1 MNMQPSPEG
10 FLTPQELE
18 NAVRRSLYRFDCPDA
33 HMLGE
38 YQLDLLAPEA
48 RTSVAAHAVQCEPCT
63 AELQTLRAFL
73 AMPTAIPQSIAERT
87 RRVVAALFKPAPGLA
102 YGGLR
107 GTADTDTRLYRAED
121 VTVSLSSG
129 DQPHSLLGL
138 VIDPNAAEGVL
149 EGRAVRFVPADGAVL
164 ATTLDDLGNFELD
177 EVPSGTYVLELDL
190 VGRLIAIEE
199 LRLD

>member
-1 MNMQPSPEG
+1 MQPSPEG

-18 NAVRRSLYRFDCPDA
+18 NTVRRALYRFDCPDA

-38 YQLDLLAPEA
+38 YHLDLLAPEA
-48 RTSVAAHAVQCEPCT
+48 RMNVAAHAVQCEACT

-73 AMPTAIPQSIAERT
+73 AMPPAVPESISERT

-107 GTADTDTRLYRAED
+107 GAADPSTRLYRAED

-129 DQPHSLLGL
+129 DQPGSLLGL
-138 VIDPNAAEGVL
+138 VIEPSAAEGVL
-149 EGRAVRFVPADGAVL
+149 DSCSARLVSTDGAVL
-164 ATTLDDLGNFELD
+164 TTTLDDLGNFEFD
-177 EVPSGTYVLELDL
+177 EVPSGTYVLELD
-190 VGRLIAIEE
+190 VIGRPIAIEQ
-199 LRLD
+199 LRVD

>member
-10 FLTPQELE
+10 FFTPQELE
-18 NAVRRSLYRFDCPDA
+18 NTVRRALYRFDCPDA
-33 HMLGE
+33 HTLGE
-38 YQLDLLAPEA
+38 YQLDLIAPEA
-48 RTSVAAHAVQCEPCT
+48 RMSVAAHAVQCEACT

-73 AMPTAIPQSIAERT
+73 AMPTAVPESIAERS

-107 GTADTDTRLYRAED
+107 GAADTSTRLYRAED

-129 DQPHSLLGL
+129 DQPRSLLGL
-138 VIDPNAAEGVL
+138 VIAPSAAQGVL
-149 EGRAVRFVPADGAVL
+149 DGCSVRLVPADGAVRT
-164 ATTLDDLGNFELD
+164 TTLDEVGNFELD

-190 VGRLIAIEE
+190 IGRLIAIEQ
-199 LRLD
+199 LRVD